1 MLPIEEKP
9 SGLLVDM
16 VKSVKSSIDKGVQ
29 KIKDLVK
36 PKESETYEVY
46 DARPPP
52 VKTYSLGIDSMPYF
66 KFLVFSKF
74 SHNLASFTL
83 LIIFFFWSI
92 IFSDFSKEKC
102 VKLTF

>member
-1 MLPIEEKP
+1 MVPVEEKP

-52 VKTYSLGIDSMPYF
+52 VKTYSLGINFYA
-66 KFLVFSKF
+66 VFQIS
-74 SHNLASFTL
+74 SF
-83 LIIFFFWSI
+83 
-92 IFSDFSKEKC
+92 
-102 VKLTF
+102 

>member
-1 MLPIEEKP
+1 MVPVEEKP

-36 PKESETYEVY
+36 PKESETYELY

-52 VKTYSLGIDSMPYF
+52 VKTYSLGITYICARSGLSVLPL
-66 KFLVFSKF
+66 KFLE
-74 SHNLASFTL
+74 L
-83 LIIFFFWSI
+83 
-92 IFSDFSKEKC
+92 DF
-102 VKLTF
+102 